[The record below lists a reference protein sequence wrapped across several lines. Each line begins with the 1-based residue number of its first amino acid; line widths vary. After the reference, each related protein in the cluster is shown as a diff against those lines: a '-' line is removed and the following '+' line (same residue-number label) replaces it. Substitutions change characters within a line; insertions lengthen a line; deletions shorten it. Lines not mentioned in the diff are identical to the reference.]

1 MKIIHTADLH
11 LDSPINGLPSEKSLI
26 RRKET
31 VRTFGKIVEIAK
43 EAGAEVVI
51 IAGDLF
57 DSEHVTKSTAEY
69 VLNRIKSASNIIF
82 CYLRGNHDEKTPCI
96 MTEHPDNLIVMDSE
110 NNRLAL
116 GENLT
121 ISAFTDCH
129 DFDAMPT
136 FDKDTFNIVVYH
148 GDIAPII
155 SKIEGKNIDYLA
167 LGHYHKRDFGYIGNR
182 GVWLYPGCPNGRGF
196 DECGEKGAEL
206 IDINGK
212 KFEHRFIPT
221 CDRIYHDIKLDISG
235 LLSSAE
241 LSAEVRDATDNIPDS
256 DLVRIELVGKTNA
269 NFSVDSPIVHESL
282 ERLFGYK
289 LVDNSEV
296 IPDKN
301 LINEIS
307 LKGEFAR
314 LAEKGDYDSE
324 IKNLILRY
332 GFAAL
337 SGEELPE

>member
-11 LDSPINGLPSEKSLI
+11 LDSPINGLPSEKSVI

-31 VRTFGKIVEIAK
+31 VRTFGKIVEIAEK
-43 EAGAEVVI
+43 TGAEVVI

-69 VLNRIKSASNIIF
+69 VLDRIKSADNILF
-82 CYLRGNHDEKTPCI
+82 CYLPGNHDEKTPFI
-96 MTEHPDNLIVMDSE
+96 MTELPDNLIVMDSE
-110 NNRLAL
+110 NNRLSP

-121 ISAFTDCH
+121 ITAFADCR
-129 DFDAMPT
+129 DFDAAPP
-136 FDKDTFNIVVYH
+136 FDKDSFNIVIYH
-148 GDIAPII
+148 GDIAPIV
-155 SKIEGKNIDYLA
+155 SKAEGKNIDYLA

-182 GVWLYPGCPNGRGF
+182 GIWLYPGCPNGRGF

-212 KFEHRFIPT
+212 EFEHCFIPT

-235 LLSSAE
+235 LTSSAE
-241 LSAEVRDATDNIPDS
+241 LAAEIKDATNDIPDS
-256 DLVRIELVGKTNA
+256 DLARIELVGKTNA
-269 NFSVDSPIVHESL
+269 DFSIDSPIVHESL
-282 ERLFGYK
+282 ERLFGCK
-289 LVDNSEV
+289 LIDNSEIV
-296 IPDKN
+296 PDKN

-314 LAEKGDYDSE
+314 LAENGGYDSE

-337 SGEELPE
+337 SGEEFPE